1 VDVILPAEALLQ
13 VRMGDRVQ
21 GGASVIAAMPEA
33 ALAVVETA
41 TAEPAAIL
49 AEEVPA

>member
-13 VRMGDRVQ
+13 VRTGDRVQ
-21 GGASVIAAMPEA
+21 GGASVIAAMPDA

-41 TAEPAAIL
+41 AGEPVAVFAGEATA
-49 AEEVPA
+49 